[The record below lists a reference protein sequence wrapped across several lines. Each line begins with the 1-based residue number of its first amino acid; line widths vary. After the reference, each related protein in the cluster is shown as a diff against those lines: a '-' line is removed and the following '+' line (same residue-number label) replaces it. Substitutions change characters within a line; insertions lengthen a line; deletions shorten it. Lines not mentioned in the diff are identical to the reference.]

1 MSRNNL
7 SNYSGNCHEVIVFM
21 DLQPRL
27 LSSIKN
33 ANCILATC
41 SILGQASEILG
52 VPAFLTEQVPDKLGR
67 TESSLVNSL
76 KKFKLIEKDT
86 FSAFGSDAFSNS
98 IRKLTNGK
106 LILAGIET
114 SICIYLTAIDAISRG
129 LQVTII
135 SDGIGCRREN
145 DGMHCLSQMQYFGA
159 DIVPLETYLF
169 SKLKSSD
176 HPCFKDISRLIK
188 SRE

>member
-7 SNYSGNCHEVIVFM
+7 SNYSNNCHEIIVFM

-27 LSSIKN
+27 LASIKN
-33 ANCILATC
+33 AKYILATC
-41 SILGQASEILG
+41 SILGQASEFLG
-52 VPAFLTEQVPDKLGR
+52 LPALVTEQVPDKLGK

-76 KKFKLIEKDT
+76 KSFKLIEKDT
-86 FSAFGSDAFSNS
+86 FSAFGSNEFSGAVHE
-98 IRKLTNGK
+98 LTNGR

-114 SICIYLTAIDAISRG
+114 SICIYLTAMDAMSHGIK
-129 LQVTII
+129 VTII

-145 DGMHCLSQMQYFGA
+145 DGIYCLSQLQYLGA

-169 SKLKSSD
+169 SKLKSSQHD
-176 HPCFKDISRLIK
+176 CFKDISRLIK
-188 SRE
+188 SR